1 MGEEHHHG
9 ERDRLVYS
17 STPVAVPIAATAQK
31 VAAVDNP
38 RTWAPSWTMTP
49 APRKPIPV
57 AMAPKP
63 APGLVPPYVTAIRAK
78 RQAAAAT
85 RAEDRSPPGWRR
97 HSRSAP
103 MAPPSRAAMRMAE
116 AAFKGDGRS
125 ILSG

>member
-1 MGEEHHHG
+1 M
-9 ERDRLVYS
+9 YS

-38 RTWAPSWTMTP
+38 RTWAPSWTMTS

-63 APGLVPPYVTAIRAK
+63 APGLVSAVCDGDPGEKAGRGGNQGGGSKSSGV
-78 RQAAAAT
+78 AA
-85 RAEDRSPPGWRR
+85 P
-97 HSRSAP
+97 SRSAP